1 MHRIRSLLAR
11 RQAEDELQRE
21 IDLHVEQLTKQ
32 YTSEGMS
39 DSEARLLARREFG
52 SVDVTKEECRD
63 TRRVN
68 LLDDL
73 AKDLTYAFRLLRK
86 SPGFTLTAVL
96 SLALG
101 IGAHTAVF
109 SAIYSVLIR
118 PLPFKDP
125 GRLVLVTEYS
135 PGDVPQTGSPLLRFQ
150 ARAAQNTVFEETAA
164 YWNVTGGNGM
174 VFGGSGSAERLQFS
188 IVTNSFFSILGV
200 QPTIGRTFS
209 QPDQNPGGAK
219 VFLASDALWRR
230 LLGGDPRTIGK
241 NFRLDGE
248 TYTLIGILPPEFKFP
263 GTCDLWIPTGAL
275 GTWPLHDRVSHQFWM
290 LGRLRPHIPLSQAQ
304 AEMDAIQHRLAQAY
318 PSTDANWRVNVRPL
332 LDQFVGNVRTSLWV
346 LFGAVGFVLL
356 IVCTNVVNLLLARA
370 VAREKEFAVRTAL
383 GAARLRLLRQ
393 TLTET
398 LLIVASGTALALIV
412 AKAGTSALLAL
423 SSGSIPRFEQPHLST
438 AVLGFSA
445 GLALLTTLLVGV
457 ASGLHASGFGFS
469 RSLGEGQRG
478 GFTGPRSTGLR
489 NVLVISEIALTL
501 LLLSGAGLM
510 LRSFQQLR
518 RVDPGFRSDQLISLK
533 IALPDALYPKA
544 KQRQAFLDQLLQKLN
559 SVLGMESAA
568 ATDRLPL
575 SGETNWGRI
584 NIVGRPLLDSAHA
597 ASVEGRG
604 VSANYFRTLGIP
616 LLRGREFTEH
626 DVAQGRRVTVIN
638 QEMAD
643 EFWPGADPI
652 GQRVV
657 SAYEPGNSS
666 EIIGIVGSVKE
677 FALDAQAPPEMYSP
691 YGWWNTMNL
700 VFRGH
705 IDPAALVSGVRSQ
718 VAAMDPEVPVYGIT
732 RMDEL
737 VGRSLARQ
745 RFELLLLALFAVI
758 ALALAAAGIYGLLA
772 FTVSRRTQEIGLR
785 MAVGANRRDVLA
797 LVMSQGM
804 KLVLLGLGVGIAGS
818 FALMSLMRGLLYR
831 VNPFDPF
838 SLAAV
843 TVGLALTG
851 ALACWIPA
859 RRAMRVDPMTA
870 LRCE

>member
-1 MHRIRSLLAR
+1 
-11 RQAEDELQRE
+11 
-21 IDLHVEQLTKQ
+21 
-32 YTSEGMS
+32 
-39 DSEARLLARREFG
+39 
-52 SVDVTKEECRD
+52 
-63 TRRVN
+63 
-68 LLDDL
+68 
-73 AKDLTYAFRLLRK
+73 
-86 SPGFTLTAVL
+86 
-96 SLALG
+96 
-101 IGAHTAVF
+101 
-109 SAIYSVLIR
+109 
-118 PLPFKDP
+118 
-125 GRLVLVTEYS
+125 
-135 PGDVPQTGSPLLRFQ
+135 
-150 ARAAQNTVFEETAA
+150 
-164 YWNVTGGNGM
+164 
-174 VFGGSGSAERLQFS
+174 
-188 IVTNSFFSILGV
+188 
-200 QPTIGRTFS
+200 
-209 QPDQNPGGAK
+209 
-219 VFLASDALWRR
+219 
-230 LLGGDPRTIGK
+230 
-241 NFRLDGE
+241 
-248 TYTLIGILPPEFKFP
+248 
-263 GTCDLWIPTGAL
+263 
-275 GTWPLHDRVSHQFWM
+275 
-290 LGRLRPHIPLSQAQ
+290 
-304 AEMDAIQHRLAQAY
+304 
-318 PSTDANWRVNVRPL
+318 
-332 LDQFVGNVRTSLWV
+332 
-346 LFGAVGFVLL
+346 
-356 IVCTNVVNLLLARA
+356 
-370 VAREKEFAVRTAL
+370 
-383 GAARLRLLRQ
+383 
-393 TLTET
+393 
-398 LLIVASGTALALIV
+398 
-412 AKAGTSALLAL
+412 
-423 SSGSIPRFEQPHLST
+423 
-438 AVLGFSA
+438 
-445 GLALLTTLLVGV
+445 
-457 ASGLHASGFGFS
+457 
-469 RSLGEGQRG
+469 
-478 GFTGPRSTGLR
+478 
-489 NVLVISEIALTL
+489 
-501 LLLSGAGLM
+501 
-510 LRSFQQLR
+510 
-518 RVDPGFRSDQLISLK
+518 
-533 IALPDALYPKA
+533 
-544 KQRQAFLDQLLQKLN
+544 
-559 SVLGMESAA
+559 
-568 ATDRLPL
+568 
-575 SGETNWGRI
+575 
-584 NIVGRPLLDSAHA
+584 
-597 ASVEGRG
+597 VEGRG